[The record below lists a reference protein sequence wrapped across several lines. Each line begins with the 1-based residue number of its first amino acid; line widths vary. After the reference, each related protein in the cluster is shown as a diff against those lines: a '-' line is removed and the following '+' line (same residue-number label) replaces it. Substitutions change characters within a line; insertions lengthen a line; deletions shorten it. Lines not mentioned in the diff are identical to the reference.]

1 MACPK
6 YLRGNRV
13 NEGINSLS
21 VYYLVY
27 RNIKNV
33 DFSPTVLSPTVLI
46 LPYSRPQVLFVV
58 LDKYSWP
65 ISLSSSEVQQHP
77 QIQQELS
84 ARRAGPW
91 IPLAHVSAHLLTTSS
106 AVSRLELGDSGGS
119 VRTWGVDC
127 QILLPVLLPRC
138 PV

>member
-1 MACPK
+1 MTCPK
-6 YLRGNRV
+6 YLRGNRI

-33 DFSPTVLSPTVLI
+33 DFSPTVLIVPE
-46 LPYSRPQVLFVV
+46 SRPQLLFVI

-106 AVSRLELGDSGGS
+106 ADSRLELGDSGALLGPGGLT
-119 VRTWGVDC
+119 VRFYC
-127 QILLPVLLPRC
+127 QTSFSDVPV
-138 PV
+138 